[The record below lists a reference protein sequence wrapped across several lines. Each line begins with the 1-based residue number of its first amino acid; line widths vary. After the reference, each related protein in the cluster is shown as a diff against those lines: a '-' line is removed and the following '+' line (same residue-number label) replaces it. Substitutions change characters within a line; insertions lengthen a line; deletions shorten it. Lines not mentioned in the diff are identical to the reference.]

1 MFMRFE
7 SVDENVYEMLET
19 VRSKYFP
26 DLLNAK
32 IKCLFDTKKRT
43 KGGRVVLASIKKTND
58 LLKLLT
64 AKEAKDNEGFTYL
77 IFIDKVIWNNIENK
91 DKVRLLRHE
100 LRHTS
105 VSIDDEKDPYKIVPH
120 DFEDFREEV
129 KLNSD
134 DPDWASRIVTL
145 AEDIYAQI
153 DEQKKAAKKKLK
165 KGKNRK

>member
-1 MFMRFE
+1 MRFE

-77 IFIDKVIWNNIENK
+77 IFIDKVAWQNIENK
-91 DKVRLLRHE
+91 DKIRLLRHE

-105 VSIDDEKDPYKIVPH
+105 VSIDDEKDPYRIVDH
-120 DFEDFREEV
+120 DIQDFIEEV

-134 DPDWASRIVTL
+134 DPGWAKRVASLT
-145 AEDIYAQI
+145 EDIYDQMK
-153 DEQKKAAKKKLK
+153 EQEKAAKKKNK
-165 KGKNRK
+165 KKR